1 MNKIFEES
9 ATSALD
15 IARATMYFYS
25 FQEQKRNEP
34 LNDLLDPMGLQK
46 RLYFAQ
52 LFSLYYFKKSLFY
65 EDFEAWDYGPVIP
78 RLYQTKKYT
87 PEVLNQ
93 EYIANKFEDFVIET
107 TFYIL
112 NKTSSTILSRI
123 SHEENSAW
131 KKFYQTGIKHI
142 KIPKEDII
150 NYPCQSLIQATESFL
165 KEEEKRRKD
174 IPNLL
179 DGVDLLD
186 IFK

>member
-1 MNKIFEES
+1 
-9 ATSALD
+9 
-15 IARATMYFYS
+15 MYFYS
-25 FQEQKRNEP
+25 FQEQERKEP
-34 LNDLLDPMGLQK
+34 LNELLDSMGLQK

-52 LFSLYYFKKSLFY
+52 MFSLYYFKKSLFY

-78 RLYQTKKYT
+78 CLYQTKKYT

-112 NKTSSTILSRI
+112 HKTSSKILSDI

-131 KKFYQTGIKHI
+131 KKFYQPGLKHI

-150 NYPCQSLIQATESFL
+150 NHPCHSLIRATEEFL
-165 KEEEKRRKD
+165 KQEEERKKD

-179 DGVDLLD
+179 EGVDILEIL
-186 IFK
+186 K